1 MDSVPRRWVLK
12 PLSPLLQPSDLRS
25 IAGPAPSDS
34 TGPDDLVFTYDNIS
48 IARSFSSVV
57 VSSQQGAGSGDVV
70 VQARQV
76 AVLQQGGDASEE
88 WRPSSPSEWGPSSP
102 STPSSSSGSHCGFY
116 SFVEDPVS
124 PEAELNEAWMVSP
137 QRQAQ
142 LATLKEDKGI
152 KLQTYASGRKPE
164 SLFADS
170 NGDSQYQVDPKNGTE
185 AIREVE
191 EKQLRHE
198 IIRSQAPKKSLTL
211 KYQWSALE
219 SLDLSRSPNK
229 LIQGFSVS
237 YSPARSRPE
246 PSGAD
251 EPRTGNE
258 PGTGTVDQEQINFS
272 AARQQFLQMERD
284 RLTALPGPLRSSRTR
299 LNTPLLESERSSSQ
313 EVETL
318 HSVKTLSQQSSV
330 FDDLD
335 SGLEE
340 LSVEVSGGDDSGLF
354 NDGAQQEN
362 RSSYETPIEREIR
375 LVQEREENL
384 RRSRGL
390 KLSDSRAEMVE
401 IKTKRLQSPLAPV
414 IKTKHFQSPLAP
426 IRAKEKSRVSFIIQK
441 EIQGGILGPSTNNG
455 RPSLDPQQELEDI
468 KMELNQPD
476 EDEKTEERCQSE
488 SGDQVFTLPCCPH
501 RHPEESESCL
511 SWMSS
516 APSDFSERDSDVQD
530 APGFSLHQPT
540 RILLKH
546 QSSPS
551 SPPTPPGWRD
561 LPAATPPP
569 SWRENLESTG
579 LTSRGA
585 GTPDFIE
592 KEIEESL
599 RRERELKELREN
611 REETDA
617 QIFSPAPL
625 VEQATKM
632 AVAQFYP
639 SANTDKT
646 VSVSSQGLT
655 ETLLQD
661 FEERRVKEKLDES
674 AYAGIQLVDDVNN
687 EVIESTRVT
696 RHKNKRALQWEAG
709 EFANQA
715 DR

>member
-1 MDSVPRRWVLK
+1 MDSVPQRWVLK

-25 IAGPAPSDS
+25 MAGPAPSDS

-57 VSSQQGAGSGDVV
+57 VSSQGAGSGDVV

-76 AVLQQGGDASEE
+76 AVSQHGGDASEE
-88 WRPSSPSEWGPSSP
+88 WRTSSP

-116 SFVEDPVS
+116 SFVEDPAS

-137 QRQAQ
+137 QRQTQ
-142 LATLKEDKGI
+142 LATLKEDKGF

-170 NGDSQYQVDPKNGTE
+170 NGDSAYQVDPNNGSE
-185 AIREVE
+185 AVREEE

-198 IIRSQAPKKSLTL
+198 IIRSQAPKKIPTL

-237 YSPARSRPE
+237 YSLARSRPE
-246 PSGAD
+246 PSGAT
-251 EPRTGNE
+251 EP
-258 PGTGTVDQEQINFS
+258 GTVDQEQINFS
-272 AARQQFLQMERD
+272 AVRQQFLQMERD
-284 RLTALPGPLRSSRTR
+284 RLTVLPGPLRSSRTR
-299 LNTPLLESERSSSQ
+299 MNTPPQPAPEGSSSQ
-313 EVETL
+313 EVEML
-318 HSVKTLSQQSSV
+318 DSVKTLSRQSSV

-340 LSVEVSGGDDSGLF
+340 LSVEVSGGDDTGLH
-354 NDGAQQEN
+354 GAQQEN

-390 KLSDSRAEMVE
+390 KLSDGRAEMVE

-441 EIQGGILGPSTNNG
+441 EIQGGIMGPSTNNG
-455 RPSLDPQQELEDI
+455 RSSLDPLQLEDI
-468 KMELNQPD
+468 KRELNQPD
-476 EDEKTEERCQSE
+476 EDERTEERRQSE
-488 SGDQVFTLPCCPH
+488 SGDQIFMSPCCPH
-501 RHPEESESCL
+501 RHPEETESYL
-511 SWMSS
+511 SRMRS

-530 APGFSLHQPT
+530 APGFTLHPTT
-540 RILLKH
+540 RILLKD
-546 QSSPS
+546 QTSPS
-551 SPPTPPGWRD
+551 SSPTPPRWRD
-561 LPAATPPP
+561 LPAAMPQPDAGTS

-579 LTSRGA
+579 LTSRGSSA
-585 GTPDFIE
+585 PDFIE
-592 KEIEESL
+592 KDIEESL

-617 QIFSPAPL
+617 QIFCPTPL

-639 SANTDKT
+639 SANTDKAI
-646 VSVSSQGLT
+646 SVSSQCARPSVRLPSISFVT
-655 ETLLQD
+655 AQPFSSPPPPSPWHAPPPRPPLP
-661 FEERRVKEKLDES
+661 S
-674 AYAGIQLVDDVNN
+674 
-687 EVIESTRVT
+687 EV
-696 RHKNKRALQWEAG
+696 
-709 EFANQA
+709 
-715 DR
+715 